1 VAAGVVMDV
10 AAVGAPV
17 SVLAT
22 TSVVVAVTDSD
33 NFVKEH

>member
-1 VAAGVVMDV
+1 MDV
-10 AAVGAPV
+10 AAVGAPL

-33 NFVKEH
+33 NFGKEH

>member
-1 VAAGVVMDV
+1 MAAGVVMDV
-10 AAVGAPV
+10 AAAGAPV

-33 NFVKEH
+33 NFGKKH